1 MEDRSQLP
9 DHLTPES
16 TPIQDIQTGRPA
28 AGRARHPHQS
38 ALAASPPMAGNNR
51 WVIWLAVRLRIKRCR
66 CEGQFKKKHNAGEN
80 KHEMPGVIWRPG
92 LLLSSRSAK
101 RKPPTEA
108 NSFEIDCGASYP
120 PGRRHPPSRTALMLL
135 GLDTE
140 AAANERLTPDTAKAH
155 RTHVHNM
162 PCPQGPM

>member
-66 CEGQFKKKHNAGEN
+66 CEGQFKKKTQRRREQARNAWGDLETWLIIIF
-80 KHEMPGVIWRPG
+80 P
-92 LLLSSRSAK
+92 LSQ
-101 RKPPTEA
+101 TQ
-108 NSFEIDCGASYP
+108 
-120 PGRRHPPSRTALMLL
+120 T
-135 GLDTE
+135 
-140 AAANERLTPDTAKAH
+140 AH
-155 RTHVHNM
+155 RG
-162 PCPQGPM
+162 QFI

>member
-1 MEDRSQLP
+1 MCSSDL
-9 DHLTPES
+9 
-16 TPIQDIQTGRPA
+16 
-28 AGRARHPHQS
+28 
-38 ALAASPPMAGNNR
+38 
-51 WVIWLAVRLRIKRCR
+51 
-66 CEGQFKKKHNAGEN
+66 
-80 KHEMPGVIWRPG
+80 VIWRPG